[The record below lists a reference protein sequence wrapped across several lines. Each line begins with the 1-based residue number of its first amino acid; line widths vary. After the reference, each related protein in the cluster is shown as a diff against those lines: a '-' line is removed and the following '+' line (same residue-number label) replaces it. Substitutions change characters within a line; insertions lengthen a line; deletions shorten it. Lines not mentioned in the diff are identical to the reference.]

1 MSIFIA
7 LKSLNSTCSAI
18 VPKHHLWEVH
28 SFKLILKWKCSQ
40 MFFRKNIPVPL
51 MGGASFVEFDIFA
64 FSANDAAAIL
74 RSKYFAIVKTHW
86 MPPDLCVAKMSL
98 KYQNCSILR
107 RRALNFYFCHLKLLL
122 KTHNFMSKTGQLRH
136 DQKQI

>member
-7 LKSLNSTCSAI
+7 LKSLNSACNSAKTSSI
-18 VPKHHLWEVH
+18 GGTY

-74 RSKYFAIVKTHW
+74 RSKYFAIAKTHW
-86 MPPDLCVAKMSL
+86 MPHYTQTCV
-98 KYQNCSILR
+98 LR
-107 RRALNFYFCHLKLLL
+107 KCL
-122 KTHNFMSKTGQLRH
+122 
-136 DQKQI
+136 